1 MANDGF
7 YFQGQM
13 QFYKGR
19 ASWQKPIN
27 QMSITQ
33 TSTLVSAGGQSVGS
47 AAHEALA
54 MNDVTAPGICYMR
67 NLSDTYPVQIGIE
80 VGGVFKPVFELEP
93 GDDLPLIGRFYS
105 SETIYV
111 KGNGG
116 TVLIDFAV
124 FQKDA

>member
-1 MANDGF
+1 MAADGF
-7 YFQGQM
+7 YFQGD
-13 QFYKGR
+13 FTFFKGR
-19 ASWQKPIN
+19 ASWQKTVSH
-27 QMSITQ
+27 MKITQ
-33 TSTLVSAGGQSVGS
+33 TSTLVSSGGQSVGS

-54 MNDVTAPGICYMR
+54 MGDVTAPSICYVR
-67 NLSDTYPVQIGIE
+67 NLSDDYPLQIGIE
-80 VGGVFKPVFELEP
+80 VGGTFYPVLELEP